1 MYCLCKGFSIF
12 LKDVFKNLHWQ
23 SKKKSRTYINF
34 GNDENQAQKSLIPT
48 RKPDSFD
55 YKRYKGKGILKF
67 EFASAINNG
76 NCGVRWS
83 MSICLLR
90 CMDNL
95 LGMNQTQYLIRP
107 IVMIITI
114 IRIKKTL
121 ENELLHLYLTP

>member
-1 MYCLCKGFSIF
+1 M
-12 LKDVFKNLHWQ
+12 HWQ

-76 NCGVRWS
+76 NCGARWS